1 MYQVSCRVGE
11 EYNQCMSCTKSV
23 TEGEE
28 YNQCMSCTLKSKEE
42 YCLQVPRELL
52 LVVHFVVVWVRADAA
67 LDSTSY

>member
-11 EYNQCMSCTKSV
+11 EYNQCMSCT
-23 TEGEE
+23 
-28 YNQCMSCTLKSKEE
+28 LKSMEE
-42 YCLQVPRELL
+42 YCLQELRELL